1 MDYRRWQAVLQE
13 RLFDRQR
20 CLLPGPC
27 FVGATTSRK
36 GEPMN
41 KNFIQAV
48 LLALVIILL
57 IYVSTYDDNKAFI
70 IKGVLPFIILYAFV
84 FYDLEFGNKKK

>member
-1 MDYRRWQAVLQE
+1 
-13 RLFDRQR
+13 
-20 CLLPGPC
+20 
-27 FVGATTSRK
+27 
-36 GEPMN
+36 MN

-70 IKGVLPFIILYAFV
+70 IKGVLPFIILYSFV